1 MASYIPNITDVFPEP
16 VLYTPDFN
24 RVERMLHQR
33 EGMYKQGA
41 QRVKNLYESVFNSSM
56 LRDDNI
62 QRRDAYLKAIDEG
75 LKNVSALDLS
85 LPQNQEMATKLFEP
99 VTTDQ
104 NLVKDIQ
111 FTRQY
116 QTEVAK
122 AEQLRNSQDPA
133 TRRQYWDVGRKL
145 LDYQA
150 EEFRNAPS
158 QGALS
163 ASSPKYVPNADL
175 FTLAEKMY
183 KESGISVKKDQ
194 MSGGYIWTQKNGDL
208 AVPLTQSM
216 VNTLF
221 DNDPAVK
228 DMLNAQAYVQRKD
241 FVKNNAAK
249 YGSEQAAEQFYIN
262 DVMTTI
268 NSGLQAQLQ
277 IDSHDLKAL
286 RGKKESWEKLIS
298 TKGII
303 PGSQEHMD
311 YLSDMQR
318 IDLLDKSI
326 NSSRDRIAKQS
337 TLDLSNI
344 NDLRSA
350 ADSAISQF
358 GYTSMSNKIAKYLA
372 YKTNEISA
380 KADPVAMARLNSSL
394 ALSRALTTLSA
405 RHNYTM
411 KEIAERGK
419 YKTTKNPQFND
430 EDDDILDD
438 VFTNGYNGG
447 ADENTPDDLLDSPTE
462 KKEGGTVKTDFS
474 EKNTKINSSPT
485 FNRNLF

>member
-24 RVERMLHQR
+24 RVERMLQQR

-56 LRDDNI
+56 LRDEDI

-85 LPQNQEMATKLFEP
+85 LPQNQEIATKLFEP

-104 NLVKDIQ
+104 SIVKDIQ

-116 QTEVAK
+116 QSQVAK
-122 AEQLRNSQDPA
+122 AEQLKSSQDPA
-133 TRRQYWDVGRKL
+133 TRRQYWDTGRKL

-150 EEFRNAPS
+150 EEFKNASS
-158 QGALS
+158 QDALR
-163 ASSPKYVPNADL
+163 ASSPSYVPNVDL

-194 MSGGYIWTQKNGDL
+194 MSGGYIWTQKNGEL

-216 VNTLF
+216 VSTLF
-221 DNDPAVK
+221 DNDPAIK

-241 FVKNNAAK
+241 FVKNNAAR
-249 YGSEQAAEQFYIN
+249 YGSEQAAEQVYIK
-262 DVMTTI
+262 DVMTTV

-277 IDSHDLKAL
+277 IDSQDLKVL

-303 PGSQEHMD
+303 PGSKEHFD

-326 NSSRDRIAKQS
+326 VSARDRVAKQS
-337 TLDLSNI
+337 TLDLNNI

-350 ADSAISQF
+350 ADGAVSQF
-358 GYTSMSNKIAKYLA
+358 GYNGISNKIAKYLA
-372 YKTNEISA
+372 YKNSDISA
-380 KADPVAMARLNSSL
+380 KADPVAMAQLNSSL
-394 ALSRALTTLSA
+394 ALRNALSTLKA
-405 RHNYTM
+405 RHGYTM

-419 YKTTKNPQFND
+419 YKDSKD
-430 EDDDILDD
+430 KDDFSDTDPILD
-438 VFTNGYNGG
+438 
-447 ADENTPDDLLDSPTE
+447 
-462 KKEGGTVKTDFS
+462 
-474 EKNTKINSSPT
+474 
-485 FNRNLF
+485 NLFNNGFNNPNIENSPDNLQDTPSDAPAQSSSSSGGNEIFPN